1 MRMLD
6 ESGSASCQFDS
17 APRQS
22 DPLHAAEQLQQH
34 FNSLARL
41 HAGVQSEVSAER
53 ASKDPHPIASTQ
65 PRRLGQFNQP
75 IPFSSL
81 DFSDDAIGNMCR
93 SGSVHDQSYDARAPS
108 RSVPLQFDRNKGI
121 TREQRRVDFNLAPE
135 ASSPHPQA
143 RVVGHETGHA

>member
-1 MRMLD
+1 MRALD

-65 PRRLGQFNQP
+65 PRRLLQFNQP
-75 IPFSSL
+75 TPFAAANFGNESVRHRHRSIPSSEQ
-81 DFSDDAIGNMCR
+81 ANHAG
-93 SGSVHDQSYDARAPS
+93 APS
-108 RSVPLQFDRNKGI
+108 CQPPATFDHD
-121 TREQRRVDFNLAPE
+121 EHV
-135 ASSPHPQA
+135 A
-143 RVVGHETGHA
+143 RK